1 MLELALAAVQTAGGA
16 PLAVAFMLCASAVCS
31 KCPANLRLLDQGP
44 FVLFSVVGLPSQCLI
59 LSTCHQEGVLAPKTD
74 RDSQA

>member
-31 KCPANLRLLDQGP
+31 KCPANLRLLERDAFVP
-44 FVLFSVVGLPSQCLI
+44 FCVAGLP
-59 LSTCHQEGVLAPKTD
+59 
-74 RDSQA
+74 